1 MDAVAIL
8 NPKAGGGRTAQ
19 VWTKVRADLPLGVEA
34 LETKGPGH
42 AAELTRM
49 TLKQGADTIIAF
61 GGDGTI
67 NEVVNG
73 FFENE
78 ELVSDHAA
86 LAIIPHGT
94 ASDFRRIL
102 ALPLDAKR
110 AARVMHNGERR
121 MIDVMKVRYTDKEG
135 RRHLRYSIN
144 VTSFGM
150 GGLVARRAT
159 GSLKAL
165 GGSIGFLLATLRTA
179 MTFSGNL
186 VTLKLDDSKTVN
198 AHITNVAIG
207 NGQYHGGGMW
217 VCPGAMID
225 DGLLDVT
232 LIQRLTPFELLK
244 SLPDLYNGGILS
256 RDNVQAHRVK
266 YLRAESMEPVFV
278 EIDGEPAGRLP
289 LEISV
294 LPQTIRVW
302 MP

>member
-8 NPKAGGGRTAQ
+8 NPKAGGGKSAQ
-19 VWTKVRADLPLGVEA
+19 IWARVRADLPLGVEA
-34 LETKGPGH
+34 LETIGPGH
-42 AAELTRM
+42 AVELTRM

-78 ELVSDHAA
+78 ELVSSHAA

-94 ASDFRRIL
+94 GSDFRRIL
-102 ALPLDAKR
+102 NLPLDAKL

-121 MIDVMKVRYTDKEG
+121 MIDVMKVRYAGKDG
-135 RRHLRYSIN
+135 HRHLRYSIN
-144 VTSFGM
+144 VTSFGT
-150 GGLVARRAT
+150 GGLVARRVNR
-159 GSLKAL
+159 SLKAL
-165 GGSIGFLLATLRTA
+165 GGSAGFLLATIRTA
-179 MTFSGNL
+179 MTFPGNL
-186 VTLKLDDSKTVN
+186 VTMKLDDSKTVN

-217 VCPGAMID
+217 ICPGAAID

-232 LIQRLTPFELLK
+232 VVQRLTPYKILK
-244 SLPDLYNGGILS
+244 SLPDLYTGGILS
-256 RDNVQAHRVK
+256 RDNVHAHRVK
-266 YLRAESMEPVFV
+266 HLRAESAEAVFV

-289 LEISV
+289 LEISI